1 MRSAEQQSQDLEQR
15 LIDFAVR
22 IVRLSSDLPK
32 DFAGQYFGK
41 QILRSGSSPALH
53 YGEAR
58 SAESKKDFR
67 HKCSIAL
74 KELRETHINL
84 RIINQAN
91 IYAASR
97 LEDILDENNQL
108 ISIFVS
114 TIRSIDEN
122 IQKNKISKK
131 RL

>member
-1 MRSAEQQSQDLEQR
+1 MSPYNDYSQLEER

-22 IVRLSSDLPK
+22 IVRLSADLPSN
-32 DFAGQYFGK
+32 FAGQHFGK
-41 QILRSGSSPALH
+41 QILRSGSSPALN

-67 HKCSIAL
+67 HKCSIVL

-84 RIINQAN
+84 RIIDKSG
-91 IYAASR
+91 IYKR
-97 LEDILDENNQL
+97 EKLDGLVDENNQL

-114 TIRSIDEN
+114 TIRTVDDN
-122 IQKNKISKK
+122 LNNPRKKNDD
-131 RL
+131 